1 MTLHGSVR
9 DDSPPVD
16 LSYPSKGAE
25 CWARCSSFCTES
37 FHSRNPSILK
47 IGKADSSDTSP
58 TPHGSVPVFLAA
70 STQQI
75 STVFQLL
82 WAGVPGGLS
91 WNVQVLVSRRVKPE
105 VMVTA
110 IQRLVWGRPHSHS
123 RWPTWFLAS
132 WASVQGSWLP
142 HGSEG
147 VYFRQKPWLA
157 APPPPVA
164 LATLFDR
171 HKSLR

>member
-91 WNVQVLVSRRVKPE
+91 WNVQVLVSRSQAGGYGDSHPKARLGKTSLTQPL
-105 VMVTA
+105 A
-110 IQRLVWGRPHSHS
+110 RLVSCLMGLCAR
-123 RWPTWFLAS
+123 
-132 WASVQGSWLP
+132 
-142 HGSEG
+142 
-147 VYFRQKPWLA
+147 
-157 APPPPVA
+157 
-164 LATLFDR
+164 
-171 HKSLR
+171 